1 MIIKNIKQ
9 NADGCRK
16 LVDRCKK
23 LASLKIT
30 NNSDYWNS
38 LNIMTMVIRAKESL
52 KILKVDH
59 SMADWTPAA
68 MSKLDSLKN
77 LIRLSLSFSFNS
89 DSKSANS
96 YTGAEMLE
104 ELNNLDKL

>member
-1 MIIKNIKQ
+1 MVKIEFNVGPQ
-9 NADGCRK
+9 EPDSQTR
-16 LVDRCKK
+16 LPSS
-23 LASLKIT
+23 LASLKIF
-30 NNSDYWNS
+30 
-38 LNIMTMVIRAKESL
+38 
-52 KILKVDH
+52 KVDH

-77 LIRLSLSFSFNS
+77 LIRLSLSFSSFNS

-104 ELNNLDKL
+104 ELKNLDQLEVLRCWCLETICWNYSDDP